1 MTPSASTIAS
11 VNRSDRIANLV
22 LFALAMVAWAA
33 VAYFFSTVDPR
44 GNASAVV
51 LGAVLLGAAIA
62 LTLAPLLWLAG
73 FARKRIAYRGDWTRS
88 IRRAALVGLV
98 ALLLVLLRGQGALSP
113 PLTIFVIT
121 MAVLVEVTLSL
132 RRA

>member
-1 MTPSASTIAS
+1 
-11 VNRSDRIANLV
+11 VNRADRLV
-22 LFALAMVAWAA
+22 NVVLLSLAVAAWVA
-33 VAYFFSTVDPR
+33 VAYVFTTMDPR

-51 LGAVLLGAAIA
+51 AGAVLLGAAIA
-62 LTLAPLLWLAG
+62 LTLAPLLWLAT
-73 FARKRIAYRGDWTRS
+73 FARNKRIAYRGDWWRA
-88 IRRAALVGLV
+88 IRRGALVGLV